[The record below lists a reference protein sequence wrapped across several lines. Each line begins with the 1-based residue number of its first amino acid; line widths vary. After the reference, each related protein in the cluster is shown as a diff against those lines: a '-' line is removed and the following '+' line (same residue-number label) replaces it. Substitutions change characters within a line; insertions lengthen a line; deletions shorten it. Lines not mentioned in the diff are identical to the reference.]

1 MDKIQKIKGFADLF
15 APESDVFSHI
25 ERTAA
30 RVFAL
35 YGYREARIPLL
46 ERTELFARSIGTE
59 TDVVQKEMYTFP
71 DRKGRSLTLRPEATA
86 GLLRAY
92 VEQKLCA
99 SEGVAKL
106 FAHGPMFRYERPQ
119 KGRMR
124 QFHQVDV
131 EALGSP
137 EPALDAEMLIMLDH
151 FLADLGI
158 TNTVTQ
164 LNSLGCRQCR
174 PIYLDALRDFLRGM
188 HKEKLCEDCLRRK
201 LINPL
206 RVLDCKVPGCRELTL
221 DAPKITDYLCPDCLD
236 HFDAVK
242 GLLDAAG
249 MAYELAPRLVRGLDY
264 YVRTTFEIVS
274 GDIGAQSSIAGGGRY
289 DGLVADLGGPDTP
302 GIGFACG
309 MERLAL
315 LVSGL
320 PDAKPDFDVA
330 ILDPAALEP
339 ALLMVQS
346 LRRLGYRGETPYRPG
361 CAKSGLRRAGRLGA
375 RLCLILGETELV
387 QGMVQI
393 KDLADGAQSAVPM
406 DALADFFT
414 ARIGRPQGLPG

>member
-30 RVFAL
+30 RVFSL

-46 ERTELFARSIGTE
+46 ERTELFARSIGAE

-99 SEGVAKL
+99 VEGVAKL

-137 EPALDAEMLIMLDH
+137 EPGLDAEMLLMLDH
-151 FLADLGI
+151 FLAELGI
-158 TNTVTQ
+158 TGTTTQ

-201 LINPL
+201 LVNPL

-221 DAPKITDYLCPDCLD
+221 DAPVITDYLCPDCQD
-236 HFDAVK
+236 HFEAVK
-242 GLLDAAG
+242 ALLDAAG
-249 MAYELAPRLVRGLDY
+249 MAYEPAPRLVRGLDY

-289 DGLVADLGGPDTP
+289 DGLVGELGGPDTP

-315 LVSGL
+315 LVSGA
-320 PDAKPDFDVA
+320 PETKPDFDVA
-330 ILDPAALEP
+330 VLDPAAIEP
-339 ALLMVQS
+339 ALLLAQS
-346 LRRLGYRGETPYRPG
+346 LRRLGFRGETPYAPG
-361 CAKSGLRRAGRLGA
+361 SAKSGLRRAGRLGA
-375 RLCLILGETELV
+375 RLCLILGESELGQGVV
-387 QGMVQI
+387 QV
-393 KDLADGAQSAVPM
+393 KDLADGSQSAVPM
-406 DALADFFT
+406 DALTDFFT
-414 ARIGRPQGLPG
+414 ARIGRP

>member
-30 RVFAL
+30 RVFGL

-46 ERTELFARSIGTE
+46 ERTELFARSIGAE

-92 VEQKLCA
+92 VEQKLFA

-151 FLADLGI
+151 FLTDLGI
-158 TNTVTQ
+158 TNTTAQ

-206 RVLDCKVPGCRELTL
+206 RVLDCKAPGCRELTL

-315 LVSGL
+315 LVSDL

-330 ILDPAALEP
+330 LLDPAALEP

-361 CAKSGLRRAGRLGA
+361 SAKSGLRRAGRLGA

-387 QGMVQI
+387 QGVVQI
-393 KDLADGAQSAVPM
+393 KDLADGGQSAVPM
-406 DALADFFT
+406 DALAEFFT
-414 ARIGRPQGLPG
+414 ARIGRPAGLPG

>member
-1 MDKIQKIKGFADLF
+1 MEKVQKIKGFADIF
-15 APESDVFSHI
+15 APESDVFSRI

-30 RVFAL
+30 DVFSR

-46 ERTELFARSIGTE
+46 ERTELFARSIGEE

-92 VEQKLCA
+92 VDQKLYA
-99 SEGVAKL
+99 SEGVARL

-137 EPALDAEMLIMLDH
+137 DPALDAEMLLMLDH
-151 FLADLGI
+151 FLAELGI
-158 TNTVTQ
+158 TDTTTQ
-164 LNSLGCRQCR
+164 LNSLGCRVCR
-174 PIYLDALRDFLRGM
+174 PVYLDALRDFLRGM
-188 HKEKLCEDCLRRK
+188 HKERLCEDCLRRK
-201 LINPL
+201 LVNPL
-206 RVLDCKVPGCRELTL
+206 RVLDCKVPGCRELTE
-221 DAPKITDYLCPDCLD
+221 DAPRITDFLCPDCAA
-236 HFDAVK
+236 HFATVT

-249 MAYELAPRLVRGLDY
+249 MPYEPAPRLVRGLDY

-289 DGLVADLGGPDTP
+289 DGLVAQLGGPDVP

-315 LVSGL
+315 LVGDGRE
-320 PDAKPDFDVA
+320 PRPDFDVA
-330 ILDPAALEP
+330 VLDQAAVGP
-339 ALLMVQS
+339 ALLLARD
-346 LRRLGYRGETPYRPG
+346 LRRLGLRGEAPYRPAS
-361 CAKSGLRRAGRLGA
+361 AKSALRHAGRLGA
-375 RLCLILGETELV
+375 RFCLIMGEAELA
-387 QGMVQI
+387 GNTVQI
-393 KDLADGAQSAVPM
+393 KDMADGGQTAVPR
-406 DALADFFT
+406 DDLAGFLA
-414 ARIGRPQGLPG
+414 ARLRAS